1 MADYTVKCREGEW
14 NFFAA
19 VACICIAVYVI
30 GLPGFELYYLMRNR
44 KNLHRENCLD
54 PKQQRRIEKE
64 FGSVYAHY
72 RPEAYYF
79 DIVDLFRRLILTGG
93 LIMMGE
99 ESVAQIFLG
108 AVVCVLWLSL
118 LIYMQ
123 PYASVWDNVIA
134 IVLGLHLALTLM
146 AGMAIKLYDSTPGQ
160 DEYQRRGFGWVLT
173 TVTIFCV
180 MLSTISTLVGT
191 PLVQSIYKAW
201 KKRQEI
207 HKLRK
212 MQKKRSKRKVKKEF

>member
-1 MADYTVKCREGEW
+1 
-14 NFFAA
+14 
-19 VACICIAVYVI
+19 
-30 GLPGFELYYLMRNR
+30 
-44 KNLHRENCLD
+44 
-54 PKQQRRIEKE
+54 
-64 FGSVYAHY
+64 
-72 RPEAYYF
+72 
-79 DIVDLFRRLILTGG
+79 
-93 LIMMGE
+93 MMGE

-123 PYASVWDNVIA
+123 PYASVWDNIIA

-173 TVTIFCV
+173 AVTIFCV
-180 MLSTISTLVGT
+180 TLSTISTLVGT

-212 MQKKRSKRKVKKEF
+212 MQKKRSKRKSKRSSKKEIELFSDANVNAKKEIELFSDANVNPLYKGSADGKQTHSTRIAII

>member
-1 MADYTVKCREGEW
+1 
-14 NFFAA
+14 
-19 VACICIAVYVI
+19 
-30 GLPGFELYYLMRNR
+30 
-44 KNLHRENCLD
+44 
-54 PKQQRRIEKE
+54 
-64 FGSVYAHY
+64 
-72 RPEAYYF
+72 
-79 DIVDLFRRLILTGG
+79 
-93 LIMMGE
+93 MMGE

-173 TVTIFCV
+173 AVTIFCV
-180 MLSTISTLVGT
+180 TLNNIHASRNTIGAKHIQGMEKETRNT
-191 PLVQSIYKAW
+191 QATKNAEEKIKA
-201 KKRQEI
+201 
-207 HKLRK
+207 
-212 MQKKRSKRKVKKEF
+212 KVKKEFQEGN